1 MDYVRPHYYSNFFF
15 IISLISLFVPRVTIF
30 AWPTERR
37 ATEKFVQVYKIELS
51 DGTGQQGSAL
61 ERSKVRCGNW
71 HLGLN
76 DNVTLCSARGQI
88 YRSNCATR
96 SIEIWQFSR
105 ALHYLSR
112 HQGMR
117 KREERLLVA
126 DRPATP
132 RLALASP
139 THSNK
144 GNNTIFYS
152 LYCFSQTWLN
162 SFDFTNKINLSIK
175 K

>member
-1 MDYVRPHYYSNFFF
+1 MDYVRPHYFKLFF

-71 HLGLN
+71 HLGLMIMS
-76 DNVTLCSARGQI
+76 LSAPRADRFIEVIVRQG
-88 YRSNCATR
+88 RSRYGNLVALSIISRATR
-96 SIEIWQFSR
+96 GWEKEKSGSLLQTGQPLRGS
-105 ALHYLSR
+105 LSHR
-112 HQGMR
+112 QHTQ
-117 KREERLLVA
+117 
-126 DRPATP
+126 
-132 RLALASP
+132 
-139 THSNK
+139 NK